1 MNTFTRLGISLVILL
16 PMSALAFGGVVTAVD
31 QMIDL
36 GYWIIILGALC
47 GGISSTFIETEVDH
61 KLKFMSFAKT
71 FIGTVLGIVTCL
83 SWMAHV
89 PETTT
94 MKLAL
99 PAFVLGCLG
108 APIVIFGLSWAT
120 DPNTIRKAGKALDNK
135 LGL

>member
-1 MNTFTRLGISLVILL
+1 MSVI
-16 PMSALAFGGVVTAVD
+16 AFAGVAEQVYQVV
-31 QMIDL
+31 DL

-61 KLKFMSFAKT
+61 KLKFMPLAKS
-71 FIGTVLGIVTCL
+71 FIGTVLGICTCL
-83 SWMAHV
+83 TWLAYL

-94 MKLAL
+94 MKMAL
-99 PAFVLGCLG
+99 PSFVLGCLG

-120 DPNTIRKAGKALDNK
+120 DPATFKKAGKALDDK

>member
-1 MNTFTRLGISLVILL
+1 MNTFIRLGISLTILL
-16 PMSALAFGGVVTAVD
+16 PMSVIAFAGVAEQVSQVV
-31 QMIDL
+31 DL

-61 KLKFMSFAKT
+61 KLKFMPLAKT

-83 SWMAHV
+83 SWMAHL

-120 DPNTIRKAGKALDNK
+120 DPNTFKKAGKALDNK

>member
-1 MNTFTRLGISLVILL
+1 MNTFIRLGISLTILL
-16 PMSALAFGGVVTAVD
+16 PMSVIAFDGVAEQVNQVV
-31 QMIDL
+31 DL

-61 KLKFMSFAKT
+61 KLKFMPLAKT
-71 FIGTVLGIVTCL
+71 FIVRILGIVTCL
-83 SWMAHV
+83 SWMAHL
-89 PETTT
+89 PETTA

-120 DPNTIRKAGKALDNK
+120 DTNTFKKARKALDNK